1 MPDAGVYVT
10 LADLVALRHRARG
23 FSFLPRQPVHS
34 LLSGPHASRLRGR
47 GLDFDEI
54 RRYQPGDDPRQID
67 WKVTARTRKAHS
79 RVFTEERERPVLLAV
94 DQRLSMF
101 FGSRR
106 ALKSVVAARAAA
118 LGVWRTIAVKDRVG
132 AIVFGDRD
140 ATEIRPQ
147 RTQTTALRIL
157 QAVVDRNRALRADGG
172 ATDPAML
179 NAALRKAA
187 QVATHDHLVVVISD
201 LKGADAETGE
211 VVTRIAH
218 HNDVLLVF
226 VHDPLESNLPAA
238 GRLVASDDGR
248 QLEFESGTVA
258 ASFHTEF
265 TSRAATFKT
274 FVLSREI
281 PVLPVSTAEDVA
293 DQVAREL
300 GARAAA
306 RRGR

>member
-1 MPDAGVYVT
+1 MTDAGVYVT

-94 DQRLSMF
+94 DQRVSMF

-106 ALKSVVAARAAA
+106 AVKSVVAAQAAA
-118 LGVWRTIAVKDRVG
+118 LAVWRTVAVKDRVG
-132 AIVFGDRD
+132 AVVFGDRD
-140 ATEIRPQ
+140 ATEVRPQ
-147 RTQTTALRIL
+147 RTQSTALRIL
-157 QAVVDRNRALRADGG
+157 QAVVDHNRALRADDG
-172 ATDPAML
+172 ADDPRML
-179 NAALRKAA
+179 NVALRKVA

-201 LKGADAETGE
+201 LKGADTETGE
-211 VVTRIAH
+211 LLTRIAD
-218 HNDVLLVF
+218 HNDILVVF
-226 VHDPLESNLPAA
+226 VHDPLEATLPAA
-238 GRLVASDDGR
+238 GRLVASDGGR
-248 QLEFESGTVA
+248 QLEFDSGAVA
-258 ASFHTEF
+258 AGYHGEF
-265 TSRAATFKT
+265 AARAATFKT

-281 PVLPVSTAEDVA
+281 PVLTLSTAEDVA
-293 DQVAREL
+293 DQVARQL
-300 GARAAA
+300 GAAA
-306 RRGR
+306 RRHR